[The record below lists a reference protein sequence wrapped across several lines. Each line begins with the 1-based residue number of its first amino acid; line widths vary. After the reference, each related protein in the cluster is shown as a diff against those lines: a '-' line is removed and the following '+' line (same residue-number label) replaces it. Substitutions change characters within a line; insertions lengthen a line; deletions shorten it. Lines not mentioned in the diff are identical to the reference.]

1 MKKVILSCLKLT
13 LSVCVRLVFGVRIVG
28 VLDWGKRKFSCVRVG
43 ENLKRGWNRKDGRYK
58 IFKKGGKLG
67 QEVGASKRM
76 GWNTLTNYA

>member
-1 MKKVILSCLKLT
+1 MCKIGVWCKDCWCIALGQEE
-13 LSVCVRLVFGVRIVG
+13 VFLCEGG
-28 VLDWGKRKFSCVRVG
+28 GK
-43 ENLKRGWNRKDGRYK
+43 NLKRGWNRKDGRYK